1 MVKSN
6 KTNIFKETI
15 GLFASIYN
23 FHKFEESVSK
33 SAMMLYSFILLTTIS
48 IFSYFISGSNN
59 IKNSFTDIL
68 LILIVI
74 PILAFGFYGLFYIFL
89 RAFVKE
95 KKEFWEGF
103 LVFLCLVFPFLL
115 IGNIISFIGK
125 AITNDSI
132 LIFLAFLLIIFFVYF
147 VFNIVLNLKNY
158 YNTTSFTVT
167 TSLLLVSILI
177 TVFIILAYLMY
188 IAKYYING

>member
-1 MVKSN
+1 MVKNN

-23 FHKFEESVSK
+23 FHKFEERVSK
-33 SAMMLYSFILLTTIS
+33 SAMMLYSFVLLTTIS
-48 IFSYFISGSNN
+48 IFSYFITGNN
-59 IKNSFTDIL
+59 SIRNSFTDIL
-68 LILIVI
+68 LILVVL
-74 PILAFGFYGLFYIFL
+74 PLMALAFYGIFYIFL
-89 RAFVKE
+89 RAFIKE
-95 KKEFWEGF
+95 KKDFWEGF

-125 AITNDSI
+125 AIINDTI
-132 LIFLAFLLIIFFVYF
+132 LMFLAFLLIIFFVYF

-167 TSLLLVSILI
+167 TSLLLVCILI
-177 TVFIILAYLMY
+177 TLFIVLAYLMY
-188 IAKYYING
+188 VVKYLINP